1 MATFSHARLKEEL
14 EKMRKN
20 HKSVA
25 VITRTPAEAA
35 ALADHLENVFLL
47 DGSPEDANYEA
58 GDTLI
63 GCYHMMKG
71 MEFDGVIAVWPE
83 CALTD
88 DERRRLYTTCSR
100 ALHAVTLLAG
110 EKLISELGLVL

>member
-1 MATFSHARLKEEL
+1 MRYRSRWNGCFGVEGRVYELTRCYRSSLPIARLCNAILPGKDRLLPFGREGEMPTVTVFSHARLKEEL

-47 DGSPEDANYEA
+47 DGSPED
-58 GDTLI
+58 DRI
-63 GCYHMMKG
+63 M
-71 MEFDGVIAVWPE
+71 
-83 CALTD
+83 
-88 DERRRLYTTCSR
+88 RRGIR
-100 ALHAVTLLAG
+100 
-110 EKLISELGLVL
+110 